1 MEENLNETKLS
12 ENELVTLGKIIAR
25 LDTLIETNK
34 EDHNKIFAQINE
46 TDKNIV
52 ILKFSRCAFS
62 WLDNRGVIK
71 WATAAC
77 FVFIIDW
84 CTRHY
89 A

>member
-1 MEENLNETKLS
+1 MEESLNETKLS
-12 ENELVTLGKIIAR
+12 ENEFVTLGKIIAR
-25 LDTLIETNK
+25 LDTLIESNK